1 VPLFFG
7 RRSRRGWRVGGRFGF
22 DGLLRLLVAGA
33 LGATTVVF
41 TPAAPASAG
50 ATIVVD
56 DNSQALGAPG
66 CTLAE
71 AILSANQDSSV
82 VTYDPGYPFAASSF
96 DTGCTAGNGDDVI
109 VLGGQSFSFSHAFAD
124 RGNHTGAAALPF
136 ITSHITIEGQGA
148 VLSPQFGADPFRLF
162 GIGPTGHLDLREVH
176 VRGFVTVGGNGAGG
190 GGGGLG
196 AGGAIFVHGGDLLVQ
211 WSTFEANGAIGGNG
225 GLNSFPDGVPGGTG
239 GSGGGGGGG
248 LGGNGSPGTGG
259 GGGGGG
265 ARGSGGPALAAS
277 GAAGGGTLLDGGF
290 AGSPEYV
297 FGYFTG
303 GQDCGAHG
311 KDVLAGGFADGFDA
325 SCPGGGGG
333 GGADF
338 TVQVGDGGTGSFGGG
353 GGGGAHSFEDLGVDV
368 CSSGNGG
375 RGGFG
380 GGGGGA
386 ATCSSDDGGD
396 GGDGGFGGGGGAG
409 PGGLIFGEPGDGG
422 TFAGDASD
430 LAGGGGAG
438 LGGAIFGYQADI
450 LVRNSTFTT
459 NFAARGVAGGPGAS
473 NGSDAGG
480 AIFTVAGALT
490 VVNSTVFG
498 NESTGAGAGITVY
511 KPTTGEATSFVLR
524 NTIIAGNTGRDQ
536 CYVRNGPTI
545 SGTNNLITPNAADV
559 FTPCPGITETGDPQ
573 LGPLQL
579 NPPGRTPTMALAAT
593 SPAVDSGDAAF
604 APLDDQRGV
613 LRPQGPAVDIGAY
626 ELDYD
631 TTPPTA
637 APTQAPAANGDGW
650 NNTDVVVSWN
660 WSDAGGSGI
669 NPANCQMSTT
679 STGEGTGLVLTASCS
694 DLAGNVGNAT
704 YTVSVDKSRPAAAPT
719 QSPGANGNGWNNSP
733 VTVTWNWTDP
743 VGGSGID
750 GANCTTSSTSSGE
763 GLGMVLTATCEDVA
777 DNVGSSSR
785 TVNVDLT
792 APTLTCGTTPEF
804 TLRGDHT
811 VDVTATVSDALSGP
825 TADSVMADVTADD
838 VASVGVKSKVL
849 TGSDRADNEASI
861 TCPYVVGYEFLG
873 YLSPMPLSSYRRGQ
887 TLPVRFQLGDA
898 TGTPIDDAEAATLA
912 NECVAQVT
920 LDGVV
925 AGCVTYDMESNSFQY
940 DLKLPKSLDPGSH
953 TIAVLVTIDGGVV
966 NNDSVVIT
974 VRK

>member
-1 VPLFFG
+1 MPLFFA
-7 RRSRRGWRVGGRFGF
+7 RSRRGRRRGHTGPG
-22 DGLLRLLVAGA
+22 DLLRLVVAMA
-33 LGATTVVF
+33 LGFTTAMF
-41 TPAAPASAG
+41 TPVAPARAG

-56 DNSQALGAPG
+56 VSSQTLGAPG

-82 VTYDPGYPFAASSF
+82 VSYDPGYPFAATSI
-96 DTGCTAGNGDDVI
+96 DTGCTAGSGDDVI
-109 VLGGQSFSFSHAFAD
+109 FLGGRSFSFSHAFAD

-148 VLSPQFGADPFRLF
+148 VLSPQSGADAFRLF
-162 GIGPTGHLDLREVH
+162 GVGPTGHLDLREVH
-176 VRGFVTVGGNGAGG
+176 VRGFVAVGGNGAGG
-190 GGGGLG
+190 GGGGMG
-196 AGGAIFVHGGDLLVQ
+196 AGGAIFVHGGELLVQ

-225 GLNSFPDGVPGGTG
+225 GLNSSPNGVPGGTG
-239 GSGGGGGGG
+239 GMGGGGGGG
-248 LGGNGSPGTGG
+248 IGGHGSAGTGG

-277 GAAGGGTLLDGGF
+277 GAAGGGTLNNGGF
-290 AGSPEYV
+290 AGSPSNI

-303 GQDCGAHG
+303 GQDCGGHG

-325 SCPGGGGG
+325 ECPGGGGG

-338 TVQVGDGGTGSFGGG
+338 PVQVGDGGAGSFGGG
-353 GGGGAHSFEDLGVDV
+353 GGGGAHSHEDLGVDI
-368 CSSGNGG
+368 CSAGNGG

-386 ATCSSDDGGD
+386 ATCASDDGGD

-422 TFAGDASD
+422 TFAGNASD

-438 LGGAIFGYQADI
+438 LGGAIFGYQADM

-473 NGSDAGG
+473 NGADAGG
-480 AIFTVAGALT
+480 AIFSVAGSLT
-490 VVNSTVFG
+490 VVNSTIAG

-511 KPTTGEATSFVLR
+511 KPTTGEATSFTLR

-536 CYVRNGPTI
+536 CYTRNGPI
-545 SGTNNLITPNAADV
+545 VSGANNLVTPNAADA
-559 FTPCPGITETGDPQ
+559 FTPCPGITKTGDPE

-579 NPPGRTPTMALAAT
+579 NLPGRTPTMALAAS
-593 SPAVDSGDAAF
+593 SPAVDSGDGAF

-613 LRPQGPAVDIGAY
+613 LRPQGPAVDIGAF
-626 ELDYD
+626 ELEGDSA
-631 TTPPTA
+631 PPTA
-637 APTQAPAANGDGW
+637 SPTQAPASNGNAW
-650 NNTDVVVSWN
+650 NNTDVVVAWN
-660 WSDAGGSGI
+660 WSDTGGSGI
-669 NPANCQMSTT
+669 DPSNCQSSTT
-679 STGEGTGLVLTASCS
+679 STGEGAGLVLSASCT

-704 YTVSVDKSRPAAAPT
+704 YTINVDKTRPTASPTRLPAP
-719 QSPGANGNGWNNSP
+719 NGNGWNNSP
-733 VTVTWNWTDP
+733 VSVTWNWSD
-743 VGGSGID
+743 VAGGSGID
-750 GANCTTSSTSSGE
+750 NTNCTTSSTTSGE
-763 GLGMVLTATCEDVA
+763 GLGLVLTATCEDLA
-777 DNVGSSSR
+777 DNIGSSSQ

-792 APTLTCGTTPEF
+792 APTLVCGTAPEF
-804 TLRGDHT
+804 ILRGDHAT
-811 VDVTATVSDALSGP
+811 DVTATVTDSLSGP
-825 TADSVMADVTADD
+825 TAVVVTADVTADD
-838 VASVGVKSKVL
+838 IASVGVKTKML
-849 TGSDRADNEASI
+849 TGSDRADNVASS
-861 TCPYVVGYEFLG
+861 TCSYVVGYEFLG
-873 YLSPMPLSSYRRGQ
+873 YLAPIPLSSYKRGQ

-898 TGTPIDDAEAATLA
+898 SGTPIADADAAGLA
-912 NECVAQVT
+912 GECSARVT

-925 AGCVTYDMESNSFQY
+925 VGCATYDEESSTFQY
-940 DLKLPKSLDPGSH
+940 DLKLPKNLSPGSH

-966 NNDSVVIT
+966 NEESLVVT